1 MWPSVLRRTHPCAS
15 TSSLRRVDG
24 RTGESNS
31 SSVACMSAIPLSPF
45 PFPSSQ
51 FLSPLCVP
59 CTWRP
64 ALELR
69 TWARWRRTTHVL
81 TRATAR
87 SLSPVSTVALCV
99 LPDCGLAGSLGC
111 VALPKEAA
119 GPQGSDMR
127 AAASDGGATRG
138 GPAEGGGWSWALDL
152 LGGATALVPMG
163 DMTHRRRQR
172 RQSRV
177 KYQETP
183 SGTHG
188 HTVLTPPR

>member
-1 MWPSVLRRTHPCAS
+1 MRCGRASLGVPTHVHQPPRFAAWTGELARATARRSHVCLPFLFPRSNFPAPSSFHHSAYHAVYSVPCAES
-15 TSSLRRVDG
+15 T
-24 RTGESNS
+24 
-31 SSVACMSAIPLSPF
+31 
-45 PFPSSQ
+45 
-51 FLSPLCVP
+51 
-59 CTWRP
+59 TWRP

-119 GPQGSDMR
+119 GPLGRDMR

-138 GPAEGGGWSWALDL
+138 GRADASLRIP
-152 LGGATALVPMG
+152 TVMVPMSL
-163 DMTHRRRQR
+163 MK
-172 RQSRV
+172 S
-177 KYQETP
+177 QEA
-183 SGTHG
+183 
-188 HTVLTPPR
+188 R